1 MEGRALV
8 AWNLRRLRT
17 AKGLSQER
25 LAADAGLSRV
35 YLNEVERELGN
46 VTVDVMGRLA
56 ATLDC
61 QIADLVRMPEEGEKR
76 AAGLRSGRRP
86 SSR

>member
-1 MEGRALV
+1 MGGRALV

-35 YLNEVERELGN
+35 YLNEIERKLGN
-46 VTVDVMGRLA
+46 VTIDLMGKLA
-56 ATLDC
+56 ATLGC
-61 QIADLVRMPEEGEKR
+61 QIVDLVRQPEDGEER
-76 AAGLRSGRRP
+76 APGLKAGRRP
-86 SSR
+86 YR

>member
-17 AKGLSQER
+17 AQALSQEK
-25 LAADAGLSRV
+25 LAVDAGVSRV

-46 VTVDVMGRLA
+46 VTIDVMGKLA
-56 ATLDC
+56 AALGC
-61 QIADLVRMPEEGEKR
+61 RIADLVREPEEGEER
-76 AAGLRSGRRP
+76 AAGLKSGRRP
-86 SSR
+86 KG